1 MAVAKEIQPDSYQMS
16 EDGAGGVTLHLQN
29 RLDASNASEIIKRF
43 DRLLRKKVKT
53 SLEVDLTRVTY
64 LDDFGALVLV
74 ELKNLTLKNGARF
87 ELKNVSDRIQDT
99 LSLIDF
105 DSFIRTTVIKKTR
118 SSDVLTRL
126 GDGTVN
132 VAADLKYLISFIGS
146 VCLAMLY
153 ALIHPRYLRK
163 EDTLLNM
170 QKIGVDAVPIVGL
183 ICFLLG
189 LILAF
194 MSSIQLRQFGADIYV
209 ASLVSLALVRELGPV
224 MTAIIVAG
232 RSGSAFAAEIGTMK
246 VSEEVDALYTMGFE
260 PALFLVVPKVLAAL
274 IVVPILTIFADL
286 FGLLGSL
293 TVGVFLL
300 DLSPSAYMA
309 QSLKF
314 LFMTDLYWSFFKSG
328 VFALLITWV
337 GCLRGFQVRGGAAS
351 VGQATTSAVVSSLFL
366 IIMSDSIFA
375 VIRVYWG

>member
-1 MAVAKEIQPDSYQMS
+1 MAVAKETQPDSYLIA
-16 EDGAGGVTLHLQN
+16 EDGAGGVTLQLQN
-29 RLDASNASEIIKRF
+29 RLDVSNASEMIKQLN
-43 DRLLRKKVKT
+43 RLLRQKVSA
-53 SLEVDLTRVTY
+53 SLKVDLAGVIY

-74 ELKNLTLKNGARF
+74 ELKNLTLKNGGRF
-87 ELKNVSDRIQDT
+87 ELKNVSDRIQGT

-105 DSFIRTTVIKKTR
+105 DSFSGTTAIKKIR
-118 SSDVLTRL
+118 SSDLLTRL
-126 GDGTVN
+126 GDGTVK

-153 ALIHPRYLRK
+153 ALIHPRSLRK

-232 RSGSAFAAEIGTMK
+232 RSGSAFAAEIGCMK

-274 IVVPILTIFADL
+274 IVVPLLTLFADL

-293 TVGVFLL
+293 AVGVFLL
-300 DLSPSAYMA
+300 KLSPNAYMD
-309 QSLKF
+309 QSIRF
-314 LFMTDLYWSFFKSG
+314 LSMTDLYWSFFKSG
-328 VFALLITWV
+328 VFALLITWI
-337 GCLRGFQVRGGAAS
+337 GCLRGFQVKGGAAS
-351 VGQATTSAVVSSLFL
+351 VGQASTSAVVSSLFL
-366 IIMSDSIFA
+366 IIMTDSIFA

>member
-153 ALIHPRYLRK
+153 ALIHPRSLRK

>member
-1 MAVAKEIQPDSYQMS
+1 MAVAKETQPDSYLIA

-29 RLDASNASEIIKRF
+29 RLDASNASEMIKQF
-43 DRLLRKKVKT
+43 NRLLRKRVST
-53 SLEVDLTRVTY
+53 SLKVDLAKVTY

-74 ELKNLTLKNGARF
+74 ELKILTLKNGGRF

-105 DSFIRTTVIKKTR
+105 DSFTRSTGIKKTR
-118 SSDVLTRL
+118 SSDLLTRL
-126 GDGTVN
+126 GDGTVK

-146 VCLAMLY
+146 VCLATIY
-153 ALIHPRYLRK
+153 ALIHPRRLRK
-163 EDTLLNM
+163 EDVVLNM

-183 ICFLLG
+183 ILFLLG

-274 IVVPILTIFADL
+274 IVVPLLTIFADL

-300 DLSPSAYMA
+300 KLSPNAYID
-309 QSLKF
+309 QSIRF
-314 LFMTDLYWSFFKSG
+314 LSMTDLYWTFFKSG

-351 VGQATTSAVVSSLFL
+351 VGQATTSAVVSGLFL
-366 IIMSDSIFA
+366 IIMSDSFFA
-375 VIRVYWG
+375 VVRVYWG

>member
-1 MAVAKEIQPDSYQMS
+1 MAVAKETQPDSYLIA
-16 EDGAGGVTLHLQN
+16 EDGAGGVTLQLQN
-29 RLDASNASEIIKRF
+29 RLDVSNASEMIKQLN
-43 DRLLRKKVKT
+43 RLLRQKVSA
-53 SLEVDLTRVTY
+53 SLKVDLAGVTY

-74 ELKNLTLKNGARF
+74 ELKNLTLKNGGRF
-87 ELKNVSDRIQDT
+87 ELKNVSDRIQGT

-105 DSFIRTTVIKKTR
+105 DSFSGTTSIKKTR
-118 SSDVLTRL
+118 SSDLLTRL
-126 GDGTVN
+126 GDGTVK

-153 ALIHPRYLRK
+153 ALIHPRSLRK

-232 RSGSAFAAEIGTMK
+232 RSGSAFAAEIGCMK

-274 IVVPILTIFADL
+274 IVVPLLTLFADL

-293 TVGVFLL
+293 AVGVFLL
-300 DLSPSAYMA
+300 KLSPNAYMD
-309 QSLKF
+309 QSIRF
-314 LFMTDLYWSFFKSG
+314 LSMTDLYWSFFKSG
-328 VFALLITWV
+328 VFALLITWI
-337 GCLRGFQVRGGAAS
+337 GCLRGFQVKGGAAS
-351 VGQATTSAVVSSLFL
+351 VGQASTSAVVSSLFL
-366 IIMSDSIFA
+366 IIMTDSIFA

>member
-1 MAVAKEIQPDSYQMS
+1 MS
-16 EDGAGGVTLHLQN
+16 EDGAGAVSLFLQN
-29 RLDASNASEIIKRF
+29 RLDASNAGETIRQLT
-43 DRLLRKKVKT
+43 RLLRRKPLS
-53 SLEVDLTRVTY
+53 SLVVDLDRVTY
-64 LDDFGALVLV
+64 LDDFGALVLI
-74 ELKNLTLKNGARF
+74 ELKRLTLRNGGRF
-87 ELKNVSDRIQDT
+87 ELTNVSAKIEET
-99 LSLIDF
+99 LALVDF
-105 DSFIRTTVIKKTR
+105 DSFSRTTTIKKIR
-118 SSDVLTRL
+118 PPHVFTRL
-126 GDGTVN
+126 GDGTVR

-146 VCLAMLY
+146 VCLALLY
-153 ALIHPRYLRK
+153 ALFHPRSLRK

-170 QKIGVDAVPIVGL
+170 QKIGVDALPIVGM
-183 ICFLLG
+183 ISFLLG

-232 RSGSAFAAEIGTMK
+232 RSGSAFAAEIGTMQ

-274 IVVPILTIFADL
+274 IVIPMLTLFADL

-293 TVGVFLL
+293 VVGVFLL
-300 DLSPSAYMA
+300 NLTPNAYME
-309 QSLKF
+309 QSIRF
-314 LFMTDLYWSFFKSG
+314 LTLTDLYWTFFKSG
-328 VFALLITWV
+328 VFALLITWIS
-337 GCLRGFQVRGGAAS
+337 CFRGFQVKGGAAS

>member
-1 MAVAKEIQPDSYQMS
+1 
-16 EDGAGGVTLHLQN
+16 
-29 RLDASNASEIIKRF
+29 
-43 DRLLRKKVKT
+43 
-53 SLEVDLTRVTY
+53 
-64 LDDFGALVLV
+64 V
-74 ELKNLTLKNGARF
+74 ELKNLTLKNGGRF
-87 ELKNVSDRIQDT
+87 ELKNVSDRIQGT

-105 DSFIRTTVIKKTR
+105 DSFSGTTAIKKIR
-118 SSDVLTRL
+118 SSDLLTRL
-126 GDGTVN
+126 GDGTVK
-132 VAADLKYLISFIGS
+132 VAADLKYLISFFGS

-153 ALIHPRYLRK
+153 ALIHPRSLRK

-232 RSGSAFAAEIGTMK
+232 RSGSAFAAEIGCMK

-274 IVVPILTIFADL
+274 IVVPLLTLFADL

-293 TVGVFLL
+293 AVGVFLL
-300 DLSPSAYMA
+300 KLSPNAYMD
-309 QSLKF
+309 QSIRF
-314 LFMTDLYWSFFKSG
+314 LSMTDLYWSFFKSG
-328 VFALLITWV
+328 VFALLITWI
-337 GCLRGFQVRGGAAS
+337 GCLRGFQVKGGAAS
-351 VGQATTSAVVSSLFL
+351 VGQASTSAVVSSLFL
-366 IIMSDSIFA
+366 IIMTDSIFA

>member
-1 MAVAKEIQPDSYQMS
+1 MTIAKETQADSYLMS
-16 EDGAGGVTLHLQN
+16 DDGAGAVNLYLQN
-29 RLDASNASEIIKRF
+29 RLDAFNAGEMIRQLTRALKGKR
-43 DRLLRKKVKT
+43 LS
-53 SLEVDLTRVTY
+53 SLVVDLDRVSY

-74 ELKNLTLKNGARF
+74 ELKKLTLRDGGYF
-87 ELKNVSDRIQDT
+87 ELTNVNSKIEET
-99 LSLIDF
+99 LALIDF
-105 DSFIRTTVIKKTR
+105 DSFNRATTIKKTR
-118 SSDVLTRL
+118 HPHMFTRL
-126 GDGTVN
+126 GDGTVR
-132 VAADLKYLISFIGS
+132 VAADSKFLISFIGS
-146 VCLAMLY
+146 VCLALLY
-153 ALIHPRYLRK
+153 ALFHPRSLRK

-170 QKIGVDAVPIVGL
+170 QKIGVDALLIVGL
-183 ICFLLG
+183 ISFLLG

-209 ASLVSLALVRELGPV
+209 ASLVSLAMVRELGPV

-274 IVVPILTIFADL
+274 IVVPMLTLFSDL

-293 TVGVFLL
+293 AVGVFLL
-300 DLSPSAYMA
+300 NLSPNAYME
-309 QSLKF
+309 QSIRF
-314 LFMTDLYWSFFKSG
+314 LTLTDLYWSFIKSG
-328 VFALLITWV
+328 SFALLITWI

-351 VGQATTSAVVSSLFL
+351 VGQATTSAVVSGLFL
-366 IIMSDSIFA
+366 IIMTDSIFA

>member
-1 MAVAKEIQPDSYQMS
+1 MAVAKETQPDSYLIA

-29 RLDASNASEIIKRF
+29 RLDASNASEMIKQF
-43 DRLLRKKVKT
+43 NRLLRKRVSA
-53 SLEVDLTRVTY
+53 SLKVDLAKVTY

-74 ELKNLTLKNGARF
+74 ELKNLTLKNGGRF

-105 DSFIRTTVIKKTR
+105 DSFTRSTGIKKNR
-118 SSDVLTRL
+118 SSDLLTRL
-126 GDGTVN
+126 GDGTVK

-146 VCLAMLY
+146 VCLATLY
-153 ALIHPRYLRK
+153 ALIHPRHLRK
-163 EDTLLNM
+163 EDIVLNM

-183 ICFLLG
+183 ILFLLG

-260 PALFLVVPKVLAAL
+260 PALFLVVPKILAAL
-274 IVVPILTIFADL
+274 IVVPLLTIFADL

-300 DLSPSAYMA
+300 KLSPNAYID
-309 QSLKF
+309 QSIRF
-314 LFMTDLYWSFFKSG
+314 LSMTDLYWTFFKSG

-337 GCLRGFQVRGGAAS
+337 GCLRGFQVKGGAAS
-351 VGQATTSAVVSSLFL
+351 VGQATTSAVVSGLFL
-366 IIMSDSIFA
+366 IIMSDSFFA
-375 VIRVYWG
+375 VVRVYWG